1 LKVNDFLS
9 SMMRM
14 PDITADRSEYVGYN
28 VAVVSKEY
36 MNLSLR
42 FGYHFN
48 MLDCYCSETARY
60 NHIYFRFVGG
70 ATDISKRSRRIQ
82 LIAAVLQEYGFNI
95 KIKGD
100 LIIARLANIRRNEME
115 IILDQAGRL
124 IAFTRQ
130 LDAVLH
136 DDDAVERYRK
146 RFMEGNYDI

>member
-1 LKVNDFLS
+1 
-9 SMMRM
+9 
-14 PDITADRSEYVGYN
+14 
-28 VAVVSKEY
+28 

-48 MLDCYCSETARY
+48 MLDCFCSETARY

-82 LIAAVLQEYGFNI
+82 LIADILEDYGFNI
-95 KIKGD
+95 KTKGD
-100 LIIARLANIRRNEME
+100 LIIARLANMGRDEME
-115 IILDQAGRL
+115 PILDQAGRL

-136 DDDAVERYRK
+136 DDEAVERYRK
-146 RFMEGNYDI
+146 HFMEGNYEV